1 VVNFNSDQ
9 QYKLL
14 NDVLGEVSARKFVAV
29 LVGTWLLVLLPVA
42 LSLLL
47 RRPVHRLS
55 VPDKYYLRFCD
66 RLAGMG
72 VVRDPG
78 EAPGEF
84 ARRVARK
91 FPRLEQQV
99 LDITDRYQ
107 ALVYAPADSG
117 DRDTDGSVAELGR
130 RVRRFQFAKP

>member
-1 VVNFNSDQ
+1 
-9 QYKLL
+9 
-14 NDVLGEVSARKFVAV
+14 
-29 LVGTWLLVLLPVA
+29 
-42 LSLLL
+42 
-47 RRPVHRLS
+47 
-55 VPDKYYLRFCD
+55 
-66 RLAGMG
+66 MG